1 MYISLLCQY
10 NFVFQGVPNDSWVT
24 CSLNSDYKLCPTYPQ
39 YVYVPSGANKETIE
53 GSAKFRS
60 KGRLPVLTYLHSNGA
75 AIIRCAQPLVGM
87 AGSRSA
93 YDEHYVECL
102 RKATPAGVLTR
113 RGGSS
118 TETMAP
124 NIHIID
130 TRPAMNAMAN
140 KAGGKGYESD
150 KYYENINFSFKVIT

>member
-1 MYISLLCQY
+1 
-10 NFVFQGVPNDSWVT
+10 
-24 CSLNSDYKLCPTYPQ
+24 
-39 YVYVPSGANKETIE
+39 
-53 GSAKFRS
+53 
-60 KGRLPVLTYLHSNGA
+60 
-75 AIIRCAQPLVGM
+75 M

-113 RGGSS
+113 RSGSS

-150 KYYENINFSFKVIT
+150 KYYENINFAFKVII